1 MLGSGIPFS
10 HVLLNSPQTGYL
22 KQKFQSK
29 IRVFFFFLFHQSLQK
44 GISAVFRETKN

>member
-29 IRVFFFFLFHQSLQK
+29 MLDGKKDVH
-44 GISAVFRETKN
+44 FRIN